1 MFIRS
6 WGAILHIKNLFSD
19 AHLIDQ
25 LTNWIIDQIF
35 EIELGSGNGLDWY
48 EMRKNEVFRP
58 KFAKMGPGKPIFGQ
72 KKFHFCSI
80 FLP

>member
-19 AHLIDQ
+19 AHLIGQ

-35 EIELGSGNGLDWY
+35 EIELASVNGFDRH
-48 EMRKNEVFRP
+48 EMWRNEVFTSN
-58 KFAKMGPGKPIFGQ
+58 FAKVG
-72 KKFHFCSI
+72 
-80 FLP
+80 